1 MQITIT
7 GRHIEITDAIKKY
20 IEEKIGRLEKYYKH
34 IIEAHV
40 IIEKQRERHIAEVN
54 IIASNLKIVAKE
66 ESVDMYATID
76 KLVDNAGSQLKK
88 HREKIKNHKIGTFFK
103 RVFLAGKLDSQES
116 KKNSVI
122 ISKYDAAKPKSVDEA
137 IAELELF
144 KTAFLVFKNA
154 STNEINV
161 VHKKGDGKI
170 ALLEPE
176 Q

>member
-7 GRHIEITDAIKKY
+7 GRHIEITDAMKKY
-20 IEEKIGRLEKYYKH
+20 IEEKIGRLEKYYKR

-40 IIEKQRERHIAEVN
+40 IIEQQRERHIAEVN
-54 IIASNLKIVAKE
+54 IIASNLKIMAKE
-66 ESVDMYATID
+66 ESIDMYATID
-76 KLVDNAGSQLKK
+76 KLADNASAQLKK

-103 RVFLAGKLDSQES
+103 KVFLPGKFDREEP
-116 KKNSVI
+116 KKNSITV
-122 ISKYDAAKPKSVDEA
+122 SRYDAAKPKSIDEA

-144 KTAFLVFKNA
+144 KTEFMVFKNA

-176 Q
+176 